1 MCFIFS
7 LGEVRFFLWQHFI
20 LLPHQQCSKRFISL
34 FCNAYLFWHLDS
46 ALVSLEDPNES
57 FGDLFSIYFTRNSI
71 IYPKF
76 SCSLFPFCCF
86 PVYLVRDFLLQP
98 SPHAADFSAYLL
110 CIMTYILIFDYFL
123 LNVNCCTSSSGSTGT
138 FGFFIIFSITLFFS
152 PFLSYFLILLFSKVL
167 TTGSLI
173 PILGKLQI
181 HRTPFSF

>member
-1 MCFIFS
+1 MSPLVTSSLYILQEILLFTPSSRAVFS
-7 LGEVRFFLWQHFI
+7 LSV
-20 LLPHQQCSKRFISL
+20 
-34 FCNAYLFWHLDS
+34 A
-46 ALVSLEDPNES
+46 
-57 FGDLFSIYFTRNSI
+57 
-71 IYPKF
+71 
-76 SCSLFPFCCF
+76 F